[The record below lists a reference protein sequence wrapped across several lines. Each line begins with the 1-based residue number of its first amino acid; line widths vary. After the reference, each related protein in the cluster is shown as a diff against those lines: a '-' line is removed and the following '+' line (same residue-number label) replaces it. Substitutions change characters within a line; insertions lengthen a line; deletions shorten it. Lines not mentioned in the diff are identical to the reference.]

1 MMIDANTSR
10 EALEEAAI
18 MECGFDTATVDA
30 ASDAQLLDMIQ
41 DWIEAGDECAEA
53 A

>member
-1 MMIDANTSR
+1 MFIDANTTR

-18 MECGFDTATVDA
+18 MECGFEAAAVDA
-30 ASDAQLLDMIQ
+30 ASDSELRDMIA
-41 DWIEAGDECAEA
+41 DWIEAGDECGA